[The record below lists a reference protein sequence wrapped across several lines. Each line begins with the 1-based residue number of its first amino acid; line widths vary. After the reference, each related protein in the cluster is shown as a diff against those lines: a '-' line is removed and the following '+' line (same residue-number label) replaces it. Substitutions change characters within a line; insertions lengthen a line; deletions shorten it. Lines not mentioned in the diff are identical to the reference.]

1 MKVYKAEEVVESF
14 VLGGHKVRSPLLE
27 IDGRGSLLLRQNVN
41 GVRST
46 TQIAYKAW
54 GHIFY
59 RDDIHPQA
67 YRCLKSYTNRVPIES
82 QDWVQFHKVFCEVV
96 RFVNDPSKIERNL
109 SAFSSSLSDLRIIFE
124 SNGVEIGV
132 DLGRYRDVLPKRQYG
147 LSGPL
152 IRKIALDLIIQVKF
166 PDQRFVSAWNFDYLL
181 YKFRLSKLESTYRI
195 VGFNV
200 EQWLLVES
208 EHDDC
213 MIHLMNNYGAVR
225 QPFPLFNTVEA

>member
-27 IDGRGSLLLRQNVN
+27 IDRSGSLLLRQKVN
-41 GVRST
+41 GILRT

-67 YRCLKSYTNRVPIES
+67 YRYLKSFKNRVPIES

-96 RFVNDPSKIERNL
+96 RFVNDPSKIERNI
-109 SAFSSSLSDLRIIFE
+109 SAFANSLSDLQIIFE

-132 DLGRYRDVLPKRQYG
+132 DLNRYREALPKSRYG
-147 LSGPL
+147 ISAI
-152 IRKIALDLIIQVKF
+152 IRRIALDLIIQVKY
-166 PDQRFVSAWNFDYLL
+166 PDQRFVSAWNFEYKL
-181 YKFRLSKLESTYRI
+181 YKFSLSELESTYKI
-195 VGFNV
+195 VGFNM
-200 EQWLLVES
+200 EQWLLIDS

-213 MIHLMNNYGAVR
+213 MIHFMNNYGAVR
-225 QPFPLFNTVEA
+225 EPLPLFNTVEA